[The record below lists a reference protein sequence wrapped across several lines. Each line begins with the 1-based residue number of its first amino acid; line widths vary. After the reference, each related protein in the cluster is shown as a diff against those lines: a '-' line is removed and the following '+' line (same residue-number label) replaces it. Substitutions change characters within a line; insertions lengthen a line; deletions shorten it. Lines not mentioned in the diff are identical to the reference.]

1 MGLLSS
7 SVSIT
12 RYRVQGDLRKPVL
25 ETVAAGLKKFSITEI
40 DDDAAEKAVGWTS
53 FQKPYAPNFSDSS
66 FVVGEY
72 LIFSVRIDK
81 KNIPPKLVAKQY
93 AAEANRRLSR
103 SGRGWISGSEK
114 KMIQE
119 QVLHSLSLKIPATPS
134 VYDLVWHV
142 EDQTLWYYTNLKS
155 ANEELENLFAAS
167 FALSLI
173 RLFPYTNASLTAGLS
188 DSRIDR
194 LNRLTPVDFRT

>member
-7 SVSIT
+7 TVSIT
-12 RYRVQGDLRKPVL
+12 RYRVQGDLLEPIL
-25 ETVAAGLKKFSITEI
+25 ETVAAALKKFAITEI

-53 FQKPYAPNFSDSS
+53 FQKPYAPDFSGSS
-66 FVVGEY
+66 FVVGNY

-93 AAEANRRLSR
+93 AAESNRRLARTGR
-103 SGRGWISGSEK
+103 SLISGSEK

-134 VYDLVWHV
+134 AYDLVWNV
-142 EDQTLWYYTNLKS
+142 EDHTLWYYTNLKS
-155 ANEELENLFAAS
+155 ANEELERLFAAS
-167 FALSLI
+167 FQLTLI
-173 RLFPYTNASLTAGLS
+173 RMFPYTSAELAAGLS
-188 DSRIDR
+188 ASQKDR
-194 LNRLTPVDFRT
+194 LNRLVPVDFRV